1 MYTHIMAKPH
11 KPLKRVYTHIMETT
25 MSRHYFIIESTERVY
40 THLDEP
46 TDEPFVFEATMDT
59 NPLDMDDP
67 EYAYREYLAE
77 RFAR

>member
-1 MYTHIMAKPH
+1 MAKPR
-11 KPLKRVYTHIMETT
+11 KSLKRVYTHIMETIMNRYHFVIPT
-25 MSRHYFIIESTERVY
+25 TERVY
-40 THLDEP
+40 THIDEP

-67 EYAYREYLAE
+67 EFAYREYLAE